1 MKFVRSGLLTAIC
14 FAGPV
19 SMAAPQLEEVIVTA
33 QKKSESLQDTPI
45 SLAVFG
51 SEDLEAQGITGLG
64 DMLSK
69 VPNLSIDRHPTSGT
83 TLRLYI
89 RGIGTNDSS
98 ITLDPAVGVYQN
110 GVYISRATG
119 LAMDLADLERIE
131 VLRGPQGTLYGRNST
146 GGTINLITQKPALDE
161 RFAYIK
167 ASAASRQKA
176 SIKAVWNQPL
186 GDSLAIKLAA
196 LGSRSDG
203 FIDNTGPGEDFG
215 DRSAEGYRMDL
226 SWQPG
231 DRWDVL
237 FSADRSKLDFVNYL
251 PQSERPSTN
260 DGSNADQ
267 VRAGANANSRHEVGR
282 VDELATTAPHR
293 SSPNTIGGWAID
305 VKVALDWADVRSIT
319 AFRTLET
326 ENYIDLG
333 GGAGSDDY
341 RLDTGFYAF
350 RNLSGGSLPETAPV
364 LEHEQWSQEFQ
375 LLFSALDDSLES
387 ILGVFW
393 FDESAEEDNRPEH
406 HVLSGQIG
414 GANSPTYLV
423 STQSQYIALD
433 ATAWAVFGQFT
444 YTPDWHDQ
452 RWHFTLGARHSE
464 DKKTSRKFLMT
475 RALID
480 SQANLTSVELRANAF
495 DQMGEKRF
503 RDDSFSFTVEFDLNE
518 RSNLY
523 AKVAEAYK
531 GGGFNIREPDP
542 EFYAAGF
549 DEENVLTYEV
559 GIKSE
564 WFERRLRLNADV
576 FYSLS
581 DNTQLSFAL
590 GGANETR
597 VLNVGESVLQGFEL
611 DTTYLVSESITATL
625 NYAWL
630 DGEITSAKDA
640 DGVERKDD
648 FVLGNAPEHTANL
661 NLNWRIAQG
670 NWGLLE
676 STFTASYTAEKAA
689 AATRS
694 AFERHGG
701 IDAYSLI
708 NLRFAWRDIPLGGR
722 ALGDI
727 ALWSKNLLDEEYAVT
742 VLGVL
747 PHSNRAVFWGE
758 PRSAGM
764 DFKLSF

>member
-1 MKFVRSGLLTAIC
+1 MKFVRPGLLIAFC
-14 FAGPV
+14 FTGQFGF
-19 SMAAPQLEEVIVTA
+19 AAPQLEEVIVTA

-45 SLAVFG
+45 SLAVFS

-69 VPNLSIDRHPTSGT
+69 VPNLSIDRHPTSGM

-167 ASAASRQKA
+167 ASAGSRQMG
-176 SIKAVWNQPL
+176 SVKAVWNQPL
-186 GDSLAIKLAA
+186 GDSMAMKLAA
-196 LGSRSDG
+196 LGSRSAG
-203 FIDNTGPGEDFG
+203 FIENTGPGEDFG
-215 DRSAEGYRMDL
+215 DRSAEGVRMDL

-231 DRWDVL
+231 DRWNLL

-260 DGSNADQ
+260 DGSNTDQ
-267 VRAGANANSRHEVGR
+267 IRAGANANSRHEVGR
-282 VDELATTAPHR
+282 VNELATTAPHR
-293 SSPNTIGGWAID
+293 NSPNTISGWALD
-305 VKVALDWADVRSIT
+305 VKHAFDWADFRSIT
-319 AFRTLET
+319 AFRKLEST
-326 ENYIDLG
+326 NYIDLG
-333 GGAGSDDY
+333 GGGGSDDY
-341 RLDTGFYAF
+341 RLDTGVYDF

-375 LLFSALDDSLES
+375 LLFSALDDALES
-387 ILGVFW
+387 IIGVFW

-406 HVLSGQIG
+406 HVLSGQLG
-414 GANSPTYLV
+414 GPNSTTYLV
-423 STQSQYIALD
+423 STQSQYITLD
-433 ATAWAVFGQFT
+433 ATAWALFGQFT
-444 YTPDWHDQ
+444 YTPQWQDQ

-475 RALID
+475 RALVDAQTNPAVI
-480 SQANLTSVELRANAF
+480 ELRSNSF
-495 DQMGEKRF
+495 DQSGEKRF
-503 RDDSFSFTVEFDLNE
+503 RDDSFSFTVEYDLN
-518 RSNLY
+518 RDSNLY
-523 AKVAEAYK
+523 FKVAEAYK

-542 EFYAAGF
+542 DFYAAGF
-549 DEENVLTYEV
+549 DEENVLTYEF

-564 WFERRLRLNADV
+564 WFDRRLRLNADV

-581 DNTQLSFAL
+581 ENTQLSFAL

-597 VLNVGESVLQGFEL
+597 VLNVGESTLQGFEL
-611 DTTYLVSESITATL
+611 DTTYLISESITATL

-630 DGEITSAKDA
+630 DGEVTSAKDA

-670 NWGLLE
+670 SWGLLE
-676 STFTASYTAEKAA
+676 STATVSYTAEKAA

-701 IDAYSLI
+701 IDAYSLV
-708 NLRFAWRDIPLGGR
+708 NLRVAWRDIPVGGH

-727 ALWSKNLLDEEYAVT
+727 ALWAKNLTDEEYAVT
-742 VLGVL
+742 LLGVL
-747 PHSNRAVFWGE
+747 PHTNRAVFWGE
-758 PRSAGM
+758 PRSVGM

>member
-1 MKFVRSGLLTAIC
+1 MSKSRNVLSAAIC
-14 FAGPV
+14 LAAQL
-19 SMAAPQLEEVIVTA
+19 SWSAPQLEEVIVTA

-51 SEDLEAQGITGLG
+51 SEDLEAQGISGLD

-69 VPNLSIDRHPTSGT
+69 VPNLSIDRHPTSGM

-146 GGTINLITQKPALDE
+146 GGTINLITQKPSVDE
-161 RFAYIK
+161 SFAYIK
-167 ASAASRQKA
+167 ASAGNRSLG
-176 SIKAVWNQPL
+176 SVKAVWNQPL
-186 GDSLAIKLAA
+186 SDSLAFKLAA
-196 LGSRSDG
+196 LTSEVDG

-215 DRSAEGYRMDL
+215 DRSAEGYRLDV
-226 SWQPG
+226 SWQPNE
-231 DRWDVL
+231 RWQWL
-237 FSADRSKLDFVNYL
+237 FSADRSELDFVNYM
-251 PQSERPSTN
+251 PQSERPSTP
-260 DGSNADQ
+260 DGSNTDQ
-267 VRAGANANSRHEVGR
+267 IRAGANANSRHEVGR
-282 VDELATTAPHR
+282 VDELATTSPHR
-293 SSPNTIGGWAID
+293 NSPNTISGWALD
-305 VKVALDWADVRSIT
+305 VKYAFDWADFRSIT
-319 AFRTLET
+319 AFRKLET
-326 ENYIDLG
+326 TNSIDLG

-341 RLDTGFYAF
+341 RLDTGDYTF
-350 RNLSGGSLPETAPV
+350 RSLTGGTLPETSPV

-375 LLFSALDDSLES
+375 LLFSALDESLDA

-406 HVLSGQIG
+406 HVLSGQLG
-414 GANSPTYLV
+414 GPNSPTYLV
-423 STQSQYIALD
+423 STQSQFISLD

-444 YTPDWHDQ
+444 YTPDWHDR

-464 DKKTSRKFLMT
+464 DEKASRKFLMT

-480 SQANLTSVELRANAF
+480 TDTNPAPVELRANSF
-495 DQMGEKRF
+495 DKTGDKRF
-503 RDDSFSFTVEFDLNE
+503 RDDSFSLTLEFDLND

-523 AKVAEAYK
+523 AKAAQAYK

-542 EFYAAGF
+542 DFYAAGF
-549 DEENVLTYEV
+549 DEENVLTYEL

-564 WFERRLRLNADV
+564 WFDRRLRLNADV

-597 VLNVGESVLQGFEL
+597 VLNVGESTLQGFEL
-611 DTTYLVSESITATL
+611 DTTYLISESITATF
-625 NYAWL
+625 NYAYL

-648 FVLGNAPEHTANL
+648 FVIGNAPEHTANL
-661 NLNWRIAQG
+661 NLNWRLAQG
-670 NWGLLE
+670 SWGLLE
-676 STFTASYTAEKAA
+676 STMTASYTAEKPA

-701 IDAYSLI
+701 IDAFSLV
-708 NLRFAWRDIPLGGR
+708 NLRLAWRDIPMGGN
-722 ALGDI
+722 ALADI
-727 ALWSKNLLDEEYAVT
+727 ALWSKNVTDEEYAVT

-747 PHSNRAVFWGE
+747 PHTNRAVFWGE
-758 PRSAGM
+758 PRSVGL
-764 DFKLSF
+764 DVKLSF